1 MANAPS
7 SREPLSP
14 ADTAW
19 WQMEEPTNQMVITG
33 ILTLDATLDYER
45 LQQALLT
52 RLVTYDRFRQR
63 VVEPANPFGTP
74 HWVEDESFSLDHHL
88 ERVSLPG
95 AGDNAAMEALVSELM
110 SRPLDLDRPLWKF
123 YYVDNLEGGSALVA
137 RIHHCI
143 ADGLALVQVI
153 LSIDDTPGNVSP
165 SAVMATTRG
174 DTLPRPSGLV
184 GSAKAGGMAAA
195 ALGRL
200 ATMGSDPDSRLQGPL
215 SMEKRVSWSRAY
227 PLEQVR
233 DTARA
238 LGATINDLMASSV
251 AGALHHYLAAAG
263 EAGRGLR
270 DLRAVVPVNLRGKG
284 DFGDLGNKFGLVFLT
299 LPVGVR
305 DPLARLRE
313 LKRSMDQI
321 KLSAEAVV
329 VFGLLK
335 MFGRTTRPVVRTAV
349 RFLGRSATLVMT
361 NVPGPRETMR
371 FCGANIRTVMAWVPQ
386 SGRLGLG
393 ISIIS
398 YAGEVR
404 VGVASDAGLLPDP
417 RTLVAHFERSLE
429 EILAPERVE
438 QAG

>member
-1 MANAPS
+1 MANVPPTAV
-7 SREPLSP
+7 PLSP

-33 ILTLDATLDYER
+33 ILTLDAPLDYER
-45 LQQALLT
+45 LRQALLT

-63 VVEPANPFGTP
+63 VVESANPFGTP
-74 HWVEDESFSLDHHL
+74 HWVEDEAFSLDRHL

-95 AGDNAAMEALVSELM
+95 EGDNAAMEALVSELM
-110 SRPLDLDRPLWKF
+110 SRPLELDRPLWKF

-153 LSIDDTPGNVSP
+153 LSIDDTPGNESP
-165 SAVMATTRG
+165 AAVMATTRG
-174 DTLPRPSGLV
+174 DTLPRPTGLR
-184 GSAKAGGMAAA
+184 GGAKVGGMAAA

-200 ATMGSDPDSRLQGPL
+200 VTMGSDPGSPLQGPL

-227 PLEQVR
+227 PLAQVR

-238 LGATINDLMASSV
+238 LGATVNDLMSSSV
-251 AGALHHYLAAAG
+251 AGALHHYLAGAG

-270 DLRAVVPVNLRGKG
+270 DLRAVVPVNLRGRG
-284 DFGDLGNKFGLVFLT
+284 DWGELGNKFGLVFLK
-299 LPVGVR
+299 LPVGLR
-305 DPLARLRE
+305 DPMARLRE

-335 MFGRTTRPVVRTAV
+335 VFGRTTRPLVKTAV

-361 NVPGPRETMR
+361 NVPGPRETVR

-417 RTLVAHFERSLE
+417 RTLVTHFERSLE